1 MGDDLDL
8 GSLEASATS
17 DVPNSVEDVSPSGD
31 SSNPDSSGYGVD
43 IGGSGSGDSGS
54 SSDSSL
60 PADMTQSSIDPSKGW
75 FGNHVS
81 DLSKDSPIM
90 QPSLEDK
97 VAGYVDKVLGTK
109 GGASDNTQNAPG
121 SRVTP
126 NGTTE
131 SMWSSPKS
139 ANTSFDKF
147 MSGVKTAADTAGKV
161 LQTFRNGGHPDGQNT
176 GGGQSAQASSQ
187 YGVQPPTG
195 GMYGGNPLATPIYS
209 GGSQT
214 PGYTP
219 YNPSASQQPFTPMYP
234 TR

>member
-97 VAGYVDKVLGTK
+97 VAGYVDKVLGTPPTK
-109 GGASDNTQNAPG
+109 MQ
-121 SRVTP
+121 
-126 NGTTE
+126 
-131 SMWSSPKS
+131 
-139 ANTSFDKF
+139 KF

>member
-1 MGDDLDL
+1 MADDL
-8 GSLEASATS
+8 SLEASATS
-17 DVPNSVEDVSPSGD
+17 DAPNSVEDVSPSGD

-60 PADMTQSSIDPSKGW
+60 PADMTQSSIDPSKNW

-81 DLSKDSPIM
+81 DLSQKSPIM

-97 VAGYVDKVLGTK
+97 VAGYVDKVLGTPPTK
-109 GGASDNTQNAPG
+109 MQ
-121 SRVTP
+121 
-126 NGTTE
+126 
-131 SMWSSPKS
+131 
-139 ANTSFDKF
+139 KF

-187 YGVQPPTG
+187 YGVQPPIGT

>member
-1 MGDDLDL
+1 MADDFDFDTS
-8 GSLEASATS
+8 GMESPAATS
-17 DVPNSVEDVSPSGD
+17 DVSNSVDAVSPSGD

-43 IGGSGSGDSGS
+43 MGAGVSDSGTSS
-54 SSDSSL
+54 SSDNLS
-60 PADMTQSSIDPSKGW
+60 PALTQSSIDPSKGW

-90 QPSLEDK
+90 QPFLEDK
-97 VAGYVDKVLGTK
+97 VAGYVDKVLGTPPTK
-109 GGASDNTQNAPG
+109 MQ
-121 SRVTP
+121 
-126 NGTTE
+126 
-131 SMWSSPKS
+131 
-139 ANTSFDKF
+139 KF